1 MNKSKSLFSVLLIV
15 LFVFIS
21 TISNIQFV
29 YTSIKNWNPG
39 ALNNDAKSVWGER
52 IETLCVDL
60 PDTGTIGYISEQ
72 DIPGQAFDPIDT
84 NEEYVLTQF
93 YLLPRKLVQGSD
105 FDYVIANLG
114 GIENLDV
121 DMVESLTGLVV
132 ASEYG
137 NGLYILEGS
146 N

>member
-1 MNKSKSLFSVLLIV
+1 MNKTKNKLLILLVV
-15 LFVFIS
+15 LFVFIAV
-21 TISNIQFV
+21 ISNIQFV
-29 YTSIKNWNPG
+29 YAAINNWNS
-39 ALNNDAKSVWGER
+39 ASLNQDAKSVWGER
-52 IETLCVDL
+52 IAKLSNDL
-60 PDTGTIGYISEQ
+60 PETGMIGYISEQ
-72 DIPGQAFDPIDT
+72 DIPDQAFDPIDT

-93 YLLPRKLVQGSD
+93 YLLPRKVVQGTD

-121 DMVESLTGLVV
+121 DMVEQLTGLVV

-137 NGLYILEGS
+137 NGLYILERS